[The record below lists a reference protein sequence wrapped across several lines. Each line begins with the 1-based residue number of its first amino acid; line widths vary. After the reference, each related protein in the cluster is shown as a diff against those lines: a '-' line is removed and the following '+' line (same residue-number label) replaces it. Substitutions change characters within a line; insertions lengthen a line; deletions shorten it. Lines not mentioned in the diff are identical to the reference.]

1 MTFEEIR
8 KELTFEIIKLKSS
21 FLLWASFLGQFFKFL
36 ETHFSYLY
44 RRYNSI
50 QSALRIK
57 WNNVKDIFVQSL
69 KINVSFFRTVVFIF
83 SWNLSVIVNTLFT
96 YPLYSADNKCS
107 YSLWLNFDCRLWAK
121 MNFSF
126 ASLPLVAKMHSW

>member
-21 FLLWASFLGQFFKFL
+21 FLLWASFLGQLFKFL

-69 KINVSFFRTVVFIF
+69 RINVSFFHTVVFIF

-121 MNFSF
+121 INFFFCISTSCCKN
-126 ASLPLVAKMHSW
+126 A